1 MKKVSVVVPVY
12 NTEKYLQRC
21 IQSILGQTYE
31 RLELILIDDGST
43 DSSGTLC
50 DAAAQKDSRVKVL
63 HKENEGAGEARNYG
77 INMAEGDY
85 ICFVDSDDY
94 IAHRYIEIMLK
105 TAERYDC
112 GLVQCN
118 FLFGGEQN
126 YSFFKEENDEEKP
139 LILNNREAFE
149 TRKTKIIICAKL
161 YKIELFQNIRY
172 PKLSIH
178 DDEFVT
184 YKLIYNSSRV
194 ALLNQALYY
203 YYNTNDS
210 IMRTRKE
217 YYPENFIAAYDERI
231 QYFRDRGEKQLEL
244 ISYKEKCVRLA
255 QIYGKCIR
263 DKNNKNDKK
272 HLLELYHKD
281 YKIAKKAR
289 MSKKETAFLKGFLIC
304 PKLMSVVMTFIGFA

>member
-126 YSFFKEENDEEKP
+126 YSFF
-139 LILNNREAFE
+139 
-149 TRKTKIIICAKL
+149 RK
-161 YKIELFQNIRY
+161 
-172 PKLSIH
+172 
-178 DDEFVT
+178 
-184 YKLIYNSSRV
+184 
-194 ALLNQALYY
+194 
-203 YYNTNDS
+203 
-210 IMRTRKE
+210 
-217 YYPENFIAAYDERI
+217 
-231 QYFRDRGEKQLEL
+231 
-244 ISYKEKCVRLA
+244 
-255 QIYGKCIR
+255 
-263 DKNNKNDKK
+263 
-272 HLLELYHKD
+272 
-281 YKIAKKAR
+281 
-289 MSKKETAFLKGFLIC
+289 
-304 PKLMSVVMTFIGFA
+304 